1 MGEGLKAQCS
11 CGYEGV
17 GTVGST
23 RAEHGKMFWFPHH
36 CNQCNAVVSP
46 DLLAENV
53 CCDECGSKDIATYE
67 ATSKPCTELFG
78 RLLGPKLRKR
88 FGLHLAFEEASDQFC
103 YQLKRVLYVMK
114 QGNYCP
120 QCRQNT
126 MQFWLDCQF
135 D

>member
-11 CGYEGV
+11 CGYEGY

-23 RAEHGKMFWFPHH
+23 RATSGKVFRFPHH
-36 CNQCNAVVSP
+36 CNQCKAVVSP

-53 CCDECGSKDIATYE
+53 CCPKCGSKDMGTYE
-67 ATSKPCTELFG
+67 ATSKRCTELFG
-78 RLLGPKLRKR
+78 RLLGPKWRKR
-88 FGLHLAFEEASDQFC
+88 QGLHLQFEEASDASC
-103 YQLKRVLYVMK
+103 YQLKRDLCVMK